1 MPNLLVTNV
10 RSLPAKVDELSCICH
25 EESIGIA
32 CITETWLHNDISDN
46 EINMQGYLTYRR
58 DRSDGRRCGGVLF
71 YVRNDIPCTIL
82 KSAQSPDVESLW
94 LLYRA
99 NQMPRNV
106 SHILIGLIYHPPD
119 ANSKTTVAHIISR
132 LDNITQL
139 HPHMGIILVGDFN
152 QMRDSVILSYPLKQ
166 VVTRPTRRNN
176 ILDKIYTNINQ
187 YYNEPSPLPQL
198 VALTIT

>member
-1 MPNLLVTNV
+1 MDPPL
-10 RSLPAKVDELSCICH
+10 SLPAKVDELSCICY
-25 EESIGIA
+25 EEIIGIA
-32 CITETWLHNDISDN
+32 CITETWLHNGISDN

-152 QMRDSVILSYPLKQ
+152 
-166 VVTRPTRRNN
+166 
-176 ILDKIYTNINQ
+176 
-187 YYNEPSPLPQL
+187 
-198 VALTIT
+198 